1 MYTPWVPTMLS
12 KILVYLTHPEVE
24 AWNFKSRHF
33 DYLQKTFPK
42 SEIIHCPNS
51 KAFLDQLPEA
61 DAVIVWFFKSSWLEL
76 SKNLKLIATPAA
88 GKDWIDVA
96 PTDSLEISFG
106 SFHGVMI
113 AESVVGAALHF
124 CKAFTFSSKMQK
136 QHKWGRVKLA
146 SKISSLIGAHVV
158 ILGFGNIGI
167 EIGRK
172 LKPFG
177 CSITGIRRSS
187 IKNPDYFDDKDKL
200 LHPDLM
206 EPDLKKADHLIFALP
221 GGPETTEFFSETH
234 FNVLSK
240 RCFLYNIG
248 RGNVYKES
256 DLVKALSS
264 NKIAGAYLDVFEK
277 EPLVENSLL
286 WDMENVLI
294 QPHLSAASPQY
305 LDFFIEELAI
315 KLNKKSYTP

>member
-1 MYTPWVPTMLS
+1 MLS

-33 DYLQKTFPK
+33 EHLQKAFPK
-42 SEIIHCPNS
+42 SEIVHCPNS

-61 DAVIVWFFKSSWLEL
+61 DIVIVWFFKKNWLEL

-96 PTDSLEISFG
+96 PTNSLDISFG
-106 SFHGVMI
+106 KFHGVMI

-124 CKAFTFSSKMQK
+124 CKAFTFSRKMQT
-136 QHKWGRVKLA
+136 QRKWGRVKLT
-146 SKISSLIGAHVV
+146 SKISSLMGAHVV

-187 IKNPDYFDDKDKL
+187 FKNPDYFDDKDKL
-200 LHPDLM
+200 ISPDQM
-206 EPDLKKADHLIFALP
+206 ESDFKKADHLIFALP
-221 GGPETTEFFSETH
+221 GGPETNGLFSETH
-234 FNVLSK
+234 FNALSK

-264 NKIAGAYLDVFEK
+264 NKIAGAYLDVFEE
-277 EPLVENSLL
+277 EPLAENSLL
-286 WDMENVLI
+286 WEMENVLI
-294 QPHLSAASPQY
+294 QPHISAASPQY
-305 LDFFIEELAI
+305 LDLFIEELAI
-315 KLNKKSYTP
+315 RLCKKSYNS

>member
-1 MYTPWVPTMLS
+1 MLS

-33 DYLQKTFPK
+33 DYLQKAFPK
-42 SEIIHCPNS
+42 SEIVHCPNS

-61 DAVIVWFFKSSWLEL
+61 DAVIVWFFKSNWLEL

-88 GKDWIDVA
+88 GKDWIDVT
-96 PTDSLEISFG
+96 PTNSLDISFG
-106 SFHGVMI
+106 KFHGVMI
-113 AESVVGAALHF
+113 AESVVGAVFHF
-124 CKAFTFSSKMQK
+124 CKAFTFSKKMQT

-146 SKISSLIGAHVV
+146 SKISSLMGAQIV

-167 EIGRK
+167 EIGKK

-177 CSITGIRRSS
+177 CSIKGVRRNSM
-187 IKNPDYFDDKDKL
+187 KRPDYFDDTDKVI
-200 LHPDLM
+200 HPDQM
-206 EPDLKKADHLIFALP
+206 ESALKTADHLIFALP
-221 GGPETTEFFSETH
+221 GGAETTEFFSETH
-234 FNVLSK
+234 FNTLSK
-240 RCFLYNIG
+240 SCFLYNIG

-256 DLVKALSS
+256 DLVKALYS
-264 NKIAGAYLDVFEK
+264 NKIAGAYLDVFEE
-277 EPLVENSLL
+277 EPLGESSLL

-305 LDFFIEELAI
+305 LDLFIEELAAR
-315 KLNKKSYTP
+315 LYKK

>member
-1 MYTPWVPTMLS
+1 MLS

-33 DYLQKTFPK
+33 DYLQKAFPK
-42 SEIIHCPNS
+42 SEIVHCLNS

-61 DAVIVWFFKSSWLEL
+61 EAVIVWFFKKSWLEL
-76 SKNLKLIATPAA
+76 SKNLRLIATPAA
-88 GKDWIDVA
+88 GKDWIDVT
-96 PTDSLEISFG
+96 PTNSLEISFG

-113 AESVVGAALHF
+113 AESILGAALHF
-124 CKAFTFSSKMQK
+124 CKAFTFSTKLQK

-146 SKISSLIGAHVV
+146 SKISSLMGAHVV
-158 ILGFGNIGI
+158 ILGFGKIGI

-187 IKNPDYFDDKDKL
+187 IEKPDYFDDKDKL
-200 LHPDLM
+200 LPPGQM

-221 GGPETTEFFSETH
+221 GGSETTELFSETH
-234 FNVLSK
+234 FNTLSK
-240 RCFLYNIG
+240 KCFLYNIG
-248 RGNVYKES
+248 RGNVYKKF
-256 DLVKALSS
+256 DLIKAL
-264 NKIAGAYLDVFEK
+264 NNNQIAGAYLDVFEK
-277 EPLVENSLL
+277 EPLEENSPL

-305 LDFFIEELAI
+305 LDLFIEELAS
-315 KLNKKSYTP
+315 KLNKKSYNT